1 VTRNQAKGRTQACGA
16 TEARSRLRQARR
28 FIEVAELAGDESAPD
43 PDFTS
48 AAAALTV
55 LAGIAAADAA
65 CCKALGMRSRSDNH
79 HDAEGLLRQIDPG
92 GREAALALR
101 KLISQKDDAHYGF
114 YDVTASNLKKLHR
127 QARHLI
133 AFAND
138 VLTR

>member
-1 VTRNQAKGRTQACGA
+1 MTRNQTKGRTQACGA
-16 TEARSRLRQARR
+16 AEARSRLRPARR
-28 FIEVAELAGDESAPD
+28 FVEVAELAGDESAPD

-55 LAGIAAADAA
+55 LAGIAADAA
-65 CCKALGMRSRSDNH
+65 CCKALGKRSRSDNH
-79 HDAEGLLRQIDPG
+79 HDAEVLLRQIDPG

-138 VLTR
+138 ILTR

>member
-1 VTRNQAKGRTQACGA
+1 MTRNQAKGRTQACST
-16 TEARSRLRQARR
+16 TEARSRLRHARR

-65 CCKALGMRSRSDNH
+65 CCKALGKRSRSDNH
-79 HDAEGLLRQIDPG
+79 HDAEALLRQIDPG
-92 GREAALALR
+92 GREAAVALR

-114 YDVTASNLKKLHR
+114 YDVTEPNLKKLHR

-133 AFAND
+133 AFAED

>member
-1 VTRNQAKGRTQACGA
+1 MTRNQAKGRTQACGA

-79 HDAEGLLRQIDPG
+79 PMQKACCVRSS
-92 GREAALALR
+92 LAVAR
-101 KLISQKDDAHYGF
+101 PPWHC
-114 YDVTASNLKKLHR
+114 AS
-127 QARHLI
+127 
-133 AFAND
+133 
-138 VLTR
+138 